1 MINITIVK
9 FLKYILDQV
18 LEIITILKNK
28 LLKYIIKK
36 QTQSLIQNREDNM
49 ARLERESNN
58 TLNYINNVYINS
70 DEINPSNTRS
80 YIPTPRNYF
89 TKIQ

>member
-1 MINITIVK
+1 
-9 FLKYILDQV
+9 
-18 LEIITILKNK
+18 
-28 LLKYIIKK
+28 
-36 QTQSLIQNREDNM
+36 M